1 MKKIII
7 FVSFITFLS
16 FNVHS
21 LDLCSLLSN
30 KIFELSK
37 DLKLNYPPTILGNRY
52 NAELKELY
60 IDQDSLD
67 YSYVDV
73 EVEQDVRINSINFI
87 DEKNSKFEINYT
99 ISTYWIDNRI
109 NSIFYNSLLNLFL
122 NPIDWIKHDNKRGI
136 LYLCDN
142 LENIIAILMNY
153 II

>member
-1 MKKIII
+1 MKMWKIII

-73 EVEQDVRINSINFI
+73 EVEQDVRLIV
-87 DEKNSKFEINYT
+87 
-99 ISTYWIDNRI
+99 
-109 NSIFYNSLLNLFL
+109 
-122 NPIDWIKHDNKRGI
+122 
-136 LYLCDN
+136 
-142 LENIIAILMNY
+142 
-153 II
+153 